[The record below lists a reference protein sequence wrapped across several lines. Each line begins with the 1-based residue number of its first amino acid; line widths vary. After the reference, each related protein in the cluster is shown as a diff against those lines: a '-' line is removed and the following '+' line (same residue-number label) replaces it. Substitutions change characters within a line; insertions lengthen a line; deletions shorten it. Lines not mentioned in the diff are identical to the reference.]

1 MPHVV
6 ETLFL
11 RLNYLRDHPRAS
23 AEQVDHYIR
32 RTLAWIKDPREAA
45 IQEGAES
52 EERAAML
59 FRYFEEI
66 YDVKPGSESDDH
78 ADIDFWV
85 YFHILR
91 YSEEVGFEEV
101 DDRVSVQVKSSS
113 SGVDEAIR
121 HMEEHRDYRFVI
133 DAGFERDDEEILLE
147 IQDRFATELGI
158 SLTRTA

>member
-11 RLNYLRDHPRAS
+11 KLNYLSDHPRAT
-23 AEQVDHYIR
+23 ADQVDTYIR
-32 RTLAWIKDPREAA
+32 YFLARHEDPVEAA

-91 YSEEVGFEEV
+91 YSKEVGFEEV

-133 DAGFERDDEEILLE
+133 DAGFERKNEEILDE
-147 IQDRFATELGI
+147 IQGRFLSELGI